1 MNGLQVVFL
10 LAALVSL
17 FSAVMVVSARRMMH
31 AALWLV
37 LTLMGVAVIFVTL
50 QSSFFAVVQIL
61 VYVGA
66 IAILIIFSVMLTR
79 RVMEDHGD
87 QILPAWRAAALVAVL
102 VFAVLVG
109 FLALWQGFTTL
120 LVELPSDSDNL
131 LELGKALVSP
141 QGYVL
146 PFELASVLLV
156 AALIGATT
164 IAVDRKEEQ
173 SR

>member
-1 MNGLQVVFL
+1 MNGLQFVFL

-87 QILPAWRAAALVAVL
+87 QILPGWRGAILVAVL
-102 VFAVLVG
+102 LFGVLVG
-109 FLALWQGFTTL
+109 FLTLWQGFSVM
-120 LVELPSDSDNL
+120 LVELPPDTDNV

-141 QGYVL
+141 QEFVL

-156 AALIGATT
+156 AALIGAIT
-164 IAVDRKEEQ
+164 IAVDRRKEHQ
-173 SR
+173 R

>member
-1 MNGLQVVFL
+1 MNGLQVIFL

-17 FSAVMVVSARRMMH
+17 FSAAMVVSARRMMH

-50 QSSFFAVVQIL
+50 QSSFFAVVQVL

-87 QILPAWRAAALVAVL
+87 QILPGWRAAGLVAGL
-102 VFAVLVG
+102 LFAIIVG
-109 FLALWQGFTTL
+109 FLALWEGFATM
-120 LVELPSDSDNL
+120 LVELPADADNL
-131 LELGKALVSP
+131 LDLGQALVSP
-141 QGYVL
+141 QGYAL

-156 AALIGATT
+156 AALIGAIT
-164 IAVDRKEEQ
+164 IAVDRKEDQ
-173 SR
+173 HG

>member
-17 FSAVMVVSARRMMH
+17 FSAVRVVSARRMMH

-79 RVMEDHGD
+79 RVMEDQGD
-87 QILPAWRAAALVAVL
+87 QILPGWRAAALVAVL

-109 FLALWQGFTTL
+109 FLALWQGFTAL
-120 LVELPSDSDNL
+120 LVDLPADADNL

-146 PFELASVLLV
+146 PFELASILLV
-156 AALIGATT
+156 AALIGAIT

>member
-1 MNGLQVVFL
+1 MNGLQLVFL

-50 QSSFFAVVQIL
+50 QSSFFAVVQVL

-79 RVMEDHGD
+79 RVMEDQGD
-87 QILPAWRAAALVAVL
+87 QVLPGWRAAALVAVL
-102 VFAVLVG
+102 LFAVIVG
-109 FLALWQGFTTL
+109 FLALWQGFSAM
-120 LVELPSDSDNL
+120 LVELPSDADNL

-156 AALIGATT
+156 AALIGAIT
-164 IAVDRKEEQ
+164 IAVDLKEDQ
-173 SR
+173 RG

>member
-1 MNGLQVVFL
+1 MNALQVVFL
-10 LAALVSL
+10 LAAVVSL

-87 QILPAWRAAALVAVL
+87 QILPGWRAAALVAVL

-109 FLALWQGFTTL
+109 FLALWQGFTAL
-120 LVELPSDSDNL
+120 LVELPPDADNL

-156 AALIGATT
+156 AALIGAIT